1 MSSSSPQA
9 RRWRRGQSREK
20 SSREESRGRRRQK
33 RWRCRRGRE
42 RWGSRERWRRNE
54 SVGSRS
60 KKRTT
65 RSREKQWTRGRSF
78 SHNRGRNRSSFTR
91 SSSSG
96 SSSSGSSTRS
106 RGEKSKARRKQKGGN
121 RSFSS
126 RRRIRSSSLER
137 RRQKRG
143 NSRKKIFWSTRP
155 RSSSSSSSG
164 RSRTRKRI
172 TERISNKQNRT
183 ELKNIKTGKKN
194 TGVREAAIEK
204 LEKLKKAKQDVLSA
218 QTTLRQAAIIYNLP
232 LTTLYDFIKAPPDKP
247 FKPNRGRLSKVFTFE
262 EEKQIE
268 DFLKRRASLGCGY
281 NYEQLR
287 KLMQEVLVR
296 QVKADPTRV
305 TGYEKSNHLRSK
317 DFVYRF
323 VKRSSLVNW
332 R

>member
-1 MSSSSPQA
+1 MSSSSPQS

-33 RWRCRRGRE
+33 RWRCRRGR
-42 RWGSRERWRRNE
+42 RGSRERWRRNE

-60 KKRTT
+60 KKSTT

-78 SHNRGRNRSSFTR
+78 SHNRDRNRSSITR
-91 SSSSG
+91 CSSSG

-106 RGEKSKARRKQKGGN
+106 RGEKSKTRRKQKGGN

-164 RSRTRKRI
+164 ISRTRKRI
-172 TERISNKQNRT
+172 TEQISNKQNRT

-194 TGVREAAIEK
+194 TGVEAAIEK

-218 QTTLRQAAIIYNLP
+218 QTTLRQAAKIYNLP

-287 KLMQEVLVR
+287 KLMQEVLVH
-296 QVKADPTRV
+296 QVKADPT
-305 TGYEKSNHLRSK
+305 
-317 DFVYRF
+317 
-323 VKRSSLVNW
+323 
-332 R
+332 

>member
-1 MSSSSPQA
+1 M
-9 RRWRRGQSREK
+9 
-20 SSREESRGRRRQK
+20 
-33 RWRCRRGRE
+33 
-42 RWGSRERWRRNE
+42 
-54 SVGSRS
+54 
-60 KKRTT
+60 
-65 RSREKQWTRGRSF
+65 
-78 SHNRGRNRSSFTR
+78 
-91 SSSSG
+91 
-96 SSSSGSSTRS
+96 
-106 RGEKSKARRKQKGGN
+106 RGEKSKTRRKQKGGN

-126 RRRIRSSSLER
+126 RRRIRISSLER

-143 NSRKKIFWSTRP
+143 NYRKKIFWSTRP

-164 RSRTRKRI
+164 RSRTISRI
-172 TERISNKQNRT
+172 TERISNKQNRVKKY
-183 ELKNIKTGKKN
+183 KNKKKT
-194 TGVREAAIEK
+194 TGVREAAMEK
-204 LEKLKKAKQDVLSA
+204 LGKLRKAKQDVLSA

-232 LTTLYDFIKAPPDKP
+232 LTTLYDFIKAPEDKP

-305 TGYEKSNHLRSK
+305 TGYEKSNHLPNK

-323 VKRSSLVNW
+323 VKRSSLVLRSTMELDMKRAHITPEQIKNW
-332 R
+332 FVKVEKQVLSLPGVGDAIHDSRRIFNVVSV